1 MSMKNSRWTILA
13 LCLAVAAL
21 ITLPLLARER
31 YEEKFQKTEA
41 LPKDGRVVLV
51 NVSGTVE
58 VRSAKEDVVRID
70 ALKRSE
76 ASSLDKAKENAAQ
89 VTIEIVREGS
99 TLRIETKYPKTK
111 KFWGSDSLNVSV
123 DYKVSIPEKASIDL
137 RNISGSAE
145 LLAIGGAL
153 KAEVVSGNLVVRGAT
168 AGCEAKVTSGGLEV
182 FDVVGDAYLTN
193 TSGEITAARIKG
205 SVEAGVVSGTL
216 DIREVTEARSISG
229 QTVSG
234 NCYVQAKILPQA
246 RISLKTHSG
255 DLRLVLPADTGFE
268 LDASCFSGVIES
280 EFPVTAVGK
289 ISARQVRGT
298 VGGGGASVNLKAFS
312 GNIELRKG

>member
-1 MSMKNSRWTILA
+1 MSKNSRWTILA
-13 LCLAVAAL
+13 LGLAVVAVVA
-21 ITLPLLARER
+21 LPLLARET

-41 LPKDGRVVLV
+41 LPKDGRVVLI
-51 NVSGTVE
+51 NISGSVDI
-58 VRSAKEDVVRID
+58 RSAKEDVVRID
-70 ALKRSE
+70 VLKRSQAGSE
-76 ASSLDKAKENAAQ
+76 AKAKENAAQ

-111 KFWGSDSLNVSV
+111 RFWGSDSLNVSV
-123 DYKVSIPEKASIDL
+123 DYKVTIPEKASIDL

-145 LLAIGGAL
+145 LVSIGGAL
-153 KAEVVSGNLVVRGAT
+153 KAEVVSGNLVVRGAA

-234 NCYVQAKILPQA
+234 NCYVQAKLLPQA
-246 RISLKTHSG
+246 RVSLKTHSG
-255 DLRLVLPADTGFE
+255 NVRLVLPADAGFE
-268 LDASCFSGVIES
+268 LDASCFSGVIETD
-280 EFPVTAVGK
+280 FPVTAVGK
-289 ISARQVRGT
+289 ISAREVRGT
-298 VGGGGASVNLKAFS
+298 VGGGGASVILKAFS
-312 GNIELRKG
+312 GDIELRKG